1 MAFRLP
7 LDIFSLALKND
18 ILPCLEVGY
27 LLLLELDRQ
36 LELFNDSNYW
46 ARIRQLNRYLFNSE
60 GRSLVGSYER
70 LE

>member
-36 LELFNDSNYW
+36 LELFN
-46 ARIRQLNRYLFNSE
+46 
-60 GRSLVGSYER
+60 R
-70 LE
+70 LR